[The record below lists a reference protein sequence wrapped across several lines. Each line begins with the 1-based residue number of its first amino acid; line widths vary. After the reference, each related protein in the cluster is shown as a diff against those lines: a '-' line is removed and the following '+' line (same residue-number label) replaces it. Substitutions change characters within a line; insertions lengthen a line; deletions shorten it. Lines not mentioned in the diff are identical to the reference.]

1 MTAILPRWMKID
13 DALGDLSHIL
23 PELETFAKFAANWRE
38 IALAVRSIA
47 ESVPIDSPDNLA
59 KFLASNI
66 NDPNVTAVFENLG
79 LAKLHTDLAKV
90 GSRFLD
96 PTAPWAK
103 LLRSS
108 NEFVETYTDQK
119 SDGALFDDGDNA
131 GLVALQI
138 PKLATDTDTDIAGGT
153 LSFAIDARAGLACEA
168 GSVWPFRGDEV
179 PNGLLRIGASGKV
192 QAKGGFSLPFGN
204 IGKSEVDSEASAEAQ
219 LDFFFRPKRADI
231 AYAEAVAGALT
242 SLPNPLSLSDLNHA
256 VQIAGME
263 GVTLYCHGAAS
274 AGLSAMLGTDYK
286 FKQLA
291 SVSAGIVAG
300 LNFKRNA
307 QWILSLR
314 NTSKGLRFVLSR
326 NLERERDWS
335 VGVDIGVD
343 YSGLARQ
350 VHDALAN
357 AQDFL
362 GPKLD
367 AVRPFLSPGTYLANQ
382 LNGQLN
388 AAVVSI
394 ISEPALKVALA
405 QDIGLVLG
413 QSGSKESALF
423 AYVRDKIIDLA
434 ASQAGGVLAETEQWA
449 RHVADGLA
457 VKFPGLSDATIVDS
471 LINRLKPTLSDAK
484 TQFDA
489 LVTSLVGQAD
499 IDKALADIGIKLDK
513 SLKKADMLA
522 AGVRALVAEF
532 DSFSRKI
539 LEKTGEGISHKL
551 SARFTWSGSES
562 RGLQYELMGHF
573 DEVNE
578 DTIALWRA
586 LVSGQLEP
594 FQRILANPDS
604 APSGFQLDPTSSL
617 ARFAGNHKGFALEIV
632 AFGAAVSMKSIVT
645 SEAKIA
651 LSAGGD
657 VTVFAKG
664 TAEREV
670 DGFDEGR
677 SASFVSVWELALH
690 KADDP
695 ALGGQR
701 KMGLSLRF
709 DHDDKKLKSK
719 EVTDFLGSLRK
730 ANLIE
735 QRRVDEA
742 ELRYQKW
749 KTAAPPGKK
758 IKGQIDVSFSLTAT
772 AISRMIAIGTICG
785 TDGSVA
791 HRNMFIAAVK
801 ALRSNEAVDI
811 DQFERNCRDV
821 RKDPD
826 YKPLAK
832 VEDCEQLVYALRHE
846 LPKRN
851 ESSATTEPSY
861 RAFGKLIEL
870 SSTFP
875 RILSQMALIYNA
887 IPIGATGPGDP
898 WTDKDYM
905 RAERALANDARKWL
919 RLNQKLIFWFDTEI
933 HPAMLAFLRLL
944 ADMNQVMVTDD
955 PLEGLQNSVDAT
967 SCDRLFSITMT
978 GPDGKAVSI

>member
-1 MTAILPRWMKID
+1 MSDTLPHWIKID
-13 DALGDLSHIL
+13 DALGDISDIL
-23 PELETFAKFAANWRE
+23 PELKTFAKFAANWRE
-38 IALAVRSIA
+38 IALAVRSLA
-47 ESVPIDSPDNLA
+47 VTAPIDSPDNLA

-66 NDPNVTAVFENLG
+66 NDPNIATIFKNLG
-79 LAKLHTDLAKV
+79 LAELQADLSKV
-90 GSRFLD
+90 GGRFLD

-108 NEFVETYTDQK
+108 NEFVETYIDKK
-119 SDGALFDDGDNA
+119 SDEELFDDGNNV

-138 PKLATDTDTDIAGGT
+138 PKLKADTNTDVAGGT
-153 LSFAIDARAGLACEA
+153 LSFGIGAEAGLACEA
-168 GSVWPFRGDEV
+168 GAVWPFRGDDV
-179 PNGLLRIGASGKV
+179 PNGLLRIGANGRV
-192 QAKGGFSLPFGN
+192 QAKAGFSLPFGN
-204 IGKSEVDSEASAEAQ
+204 IGKSDADSEASAEAQ

-256 VQIAGME
+256 IQIAGME
-263 GVTLYCHGAAS
+263 GVTLYCRGAAS

-291 SVSAGIVAG
+291 SVSAGFVAG
-300 LNFKRNA
+300 LSFKRNA

-314 NTSKGLRFVLSR
+314 STEKGLRFVLSR
-326 NLERERDWS
+326 NLKRERDWS
-335 VGVDIGVD
+335 AGFDIGID

-350 VHDALAN
+350 VHDALAD

-367 AVRPFLSPGTYLANQ
+367 SLRPFLSPGTYLASQ

-388 AAVVSI
+388 AAVASV
-394 ISEPALKVALA
+394 ISEPALKAALA

-413 QSGSKESALF
+413 QSESKDSALS
-423 AYVRDKIIDLA
+423 AYLRDKIIDLA
-434 ASQAGGVLAETEQWA
+434 ADHAGGVLADTEQWA

-457 VKFPGLSDATIVDS
+457 AKFPALSDANIVDS

-484 TQFDA
+484 SQFDA
-489 LVTSLVGQAD
+489 LVTTLVGKAD
-499 IDKALADIGIKLDK
+499 VDKALAEIGVKLDK

-522 AGVRALVAEF
+522 AGIRALVAEF

-562 RGLQYELMGHF
+562 RGVQYELMGHF
-573 DEVNE
+573 EEVNE
-578 DTIALWRA
+578 DTAALWRA

-604 APSGFQLDPTSSL
+604 APSGLQLDPTSSL
-617 ARFAGNHKGFALEIV
+617 ARFAGKHKGFALEIV
-632 AFGAAVSMKSIVT
+632 AFGATVSIKSIVT
-645 SEAKIA
+645 GEAKIA

-677 SASFVSVWELALH
+677 SASFVSTWELAVH

-695 ALGGQR
+695 ALGGQH

-742 ELRYQKW
+742 EITYQTW

-772 AISRMIAIGTICG
+772 AVSRMIAIGKICG
-785 TDGSVA
+785 TDSSVA
-791 HRNMFIAAVK
+791 HRDMFIAAVK

-846 LPKRN
+846 LPKRI
-851 ESSATTEPSY
+851 ESSSTTESSY

-870 SSTFP
+870 STTFP

-887 IPIGATGPGDP
+887 IPVGATGPGDP
-898 WTDKDYM
+898 WTAKDYI

-919 RLNQKLIFWFDTEI
+919 RLNQKLIFWFDADI

-967 SCDRLFSITMT
+967 SCDRLFSITMK
-978 GPDGKAVSI
+978 GPDGKAISI